1 MKNGNDNLNGNI
13 IAADVDRGKNL
24 GKRLASLLGHDG
36 SAFDSDT
43 EENESRQTLKVLQ
56 TGESSRV
63 SCPFQWE
70 LTISVTR

>member
-13 IAADVDRGKNL
+13 IAADVDRGKKL
-24 GKRLASLLGHDG
+24 GKRLASLLGHT
-36 SAFDSDT
+36 ARLLTDSDT

-63 SCPFQWE
+63 SCP
-70 LTISVTR
+70 